1 MEPAEPLTPTTKRV
15 LLTSFFVDILDVA
28 MNATIAVITGSVV
41 MLAETLEGFADM
53 CSAGLLLVGFKK
65 STKRPNKLH
74 PFGFGKELYFWST
87 LAAFIMVAITA
98 TLSFR
103 YGYEEFKDPTEVKH
117 IGIAIAV
124 LAVAVATNG
133 YSFMLSARKLLEG
146 KRVSKLWEAFL
157 ASPHIAPKSTL
168 VLDAMGV
175 LAAIFG
181 LFSLLMYILTGNSQF
196 DGIGAMLVSLVLV
209 ASAIVLLIT
218 IRSLVIGQSAPR
230 EMERRI
236 RDAVREIPEVRH
248 IVGMRTMMLGSDSLL
263 VNIDVHLRDGL
274 TTDQVESIIE
284 KVRDAAEETGE
295 GFTVHVEPDP
305 EHHRTPKLPESHTPS
320 LDD

>member
-1 MEPAEPLTPTTKRV
+1 MEESAQTPTTKRV
-15 LLTSFFVDILDVA
+15 LLTSFFVDVLDVV
-28 MNATIAVITGSVV
+28 MNLVIALITGSVV

-65 STKRPNKLH
+65 SNRRPNRLH

-98 TLSFR
+98 TLSFK
-103 YGYEEFKDPTEVKH
+103 YGYQEFKNPTDVKH
-117 IGIAIAV
+117 IGIAIIVLVIAV
-124 LAVAVATNG
+124 GTNG
-133 YSFMLSARKLLEG
+133 YSFLLSMRKLLED
-146 KRVSKLWEAFL
+146 KPIRKLWDAFI

-175 LAAIFG
+175 LAAVFG
-181 LFSLLMYILTGNSQF
+181 LFSLIAYMATGNSQF

-236 RDAVREIPEVRH
+236 RDAVRDEVPQVRH
-248 IVGMRTMMLGSDSLL
+248 IVGMRTMMLGSDKLL

-274 TTDQVESIIE
+274 STDQIEEVVEHIRE
-284 KVRDAAEETGE
+284 AAENTGE

-305 EHHRTPKLPESHTPS
+305 EHHHAAG
-320 LDD
+320 

>member
-1 MEPAEPLTPTTKRV
+1 MEESAQTPTTKRV
-15 LLTSFFVDILDVA
+15 LLTSFFVDVLDVV
-28 MNATIAVITGSVV
+28 MNLVIALITGSVV

-65 STKRPNKLH
+65 SNRRPNRLH

-98 TLSFR
+98 TLSFK
-103 YGYEEFKDPTEVKH
+103 YGYQEFKNPTDVKH
-117 IGIAIAV
+117 IGIAIIVLVIAV
-124 LAVAVATNG
+124 GTNG
-133 YSFMLSARKLLEG
+133 YSFLLSMRKLLED
-146 KRVSKLWEAFL
+146 KPIRKLWDAFI

-175 LAAIFG
+175 LAAVFG
-181 LFSLLMYILTGNSQF
+181 LFSLIAYMVTGNSQF

-236 RDAVREIPEVRH
+236 RDAVRDEVPQVRH
-248 IVGMRTMMLGSDSLL
+248 IVGMRTMMLGSDKLL

-274 TTDQVESIIE
+274 STDQIEEVVEHIRE
-284 KVRDAAEETGE
+284 AAENTGE

-305 EHHRTPKLPESHTPS
+305 EHHHAAG
-320 LDD
+320 

>member
-1 MEPAEPLTPTTKRV
+1 MEPAEPSTPTIRRV
-15 LLTSFFVDILDVA
+15 LLTSFFVDVLDVA
-28 MNATIAVITGSVV
+28 MNATIAIITGSVV

-53 CSAGLLLVGFKK
+53 CSAGLLLLGFKK
-65 STKRPNKLH
+65 STRRPNKLH
-74 PFGFGKELYFWST
+74 PFGFGKEMYFWST

-103 YGYEEFKDPTEVKH
+103 YGYEEFNNPSEVKH
-117 IGIAIAV
+117 IAVAIIV

-146 KRVSKLWEAFL
+146 KPVQKLWEAFI

-175 LAAIFG
+175 LAAVFG
-181 LFSLLMYILTGNSQF
+181 LLSLVLYLITGNSQF
-196 DGIGAMLVSLVLV
+196 DGVGAMLVSLVLV
-209 ASAIVLLIT
+209 ASAVVLLIT

-230 EMERRI
+230 EIERRI
-236 RDAVREIPEVRH
+236 RDAVRELPEVRH
-248 IVGMRTMMLGSDSLL
+248 IVGMRTMMLGSDKLL
-263 VNIDVHLRDGL
+263 VNIDVHLRDGMS
-274 TTDQVESIIE
+274 TDQIEEVVE
-284 KVRDAAEETGE
+284 KVRETAEQTGD

-305 EHHRTPKLPESHTPS
+305 EHHHVQ
-320 LDD
+320 

>member
-1 MEPAEPLTPTTKRV
+1 MEESAQTPTTKRV
-15 LLTSFFVDILDVA
+15 LLTSFFVDVLDVV
-28 MNATIAVITGSVV
+28 MNLVIALITGSVV

-65 STKRPNKLH
+65 SNRRPNRLH

-98 TLSFR
+98 TLSFK
-103 YGYEEFKDPTEVKH
+103 YGYQEFKNPTDVKH
-117 IGIAIAV
+117 IGIAIIVLVIAV
-124 LAVAVATNG
+124 GTNG
-133 YSFMLSARKLLEG
+133 YSFLLSMRKLLED
-146 KRVSKLWEAFL
+146 KPIRKLWDAFI

-175 LAAIFG
+175 LAAVFG
-181 LFSLLMYILTGNSQF
+181 LFSLIAYMATGNSQF

-236 RDAVREIPEVRH
+236 RDAVRDEVPQVRH
-248 IVGMRTMMLGSDSLL
+248 IVGMRTMMLGSDKLL

-274 TTDQVESIIE
+274 STDQIEEVVEHIRE
-284 KVRDAAEETGE
+284 AAENTGE

-305 EHHRTPKLPESHTPS
+305 EHHHGAG
-320 LDD
+320 

>member
-1 MEPAEPLTPTTKRV
+1 MEPEATDFSTPTTRRV
-15 LLTSFFVDILDVA
+15 LLTSFFVDVLDVV
-28 MNATIAVITGSVV
+28 MNLAIALFTGSVV

-65 STKRPNKLH
+65 SNRRPNRLH

-98 TLSFR
+98 TLSFK
-103 YGYEEFKDPTEVKH
+103 YGYEEFKNPSDVRH
-117 IGIAIAV
+117 IGIAVVVLVIAV
-124 LAVAVATNG
+124 GTNG
-133 YSFMLSARKLLEG
+133 YSFLLSARKLLEG
-146 KRVSKLWEAFL
+146 KPVRKLWEAFL

-175 LAAIFG
+175 LAAVFG
-181 LFSLLMYILTGNSQF
+181 LFSLIMYMFTGNSQF

-236 RDAVREIPEVRH
+236 RDAVRDEVPEVRH
-248 IVGMRTMMLGSDSLL
+248 IVGMRTMMLGSDKLL

-274 TTDQVESIIE
+274 STDQIEAVVERI
-284 KVRDAAEETGE
+284 RTAAENTGE
-295 GFTVHVEPDP
+295 GFNVHVEPDP
-305 EHHRTPKLPESHTPS
+305 EHHHVA
-320 LDD
+320 D

>member
-1 MEPAEPLTPTTKRV
+1 MEPTESTTPSTRRV
-15 LLTSFFVDILDVA
+15 LVTSFFVDVLDVA
-28 MNATIAVITGSVV
+28 MNATIAIITGSVV

-53 CSAGLLLVGFKK
+53 CSAGLLLIGFKK
-65 STKRPNKLH
+65 SARRANKLH

-87 LAAFIMVAITA
+87 LAAFVMVAITA

-103 YGYEEFKDPTEVKH
+103 IGYDKFNDPTAVKH
-117 IGIAIAV
+117 IGIAIVV
-124 LAVAVATNG
+124 LAVAVVTNG

-146 KRVSKLWEAFL
+146 KPVKKLWEAFL

-175 LAAIFG
+175 MAAIFG
-181 LFSLLMYILTGNSQF
+181 LLSLTLYLVTGNSQF

-209 ASAIVLLIT
+209 ASAVVLLIT

-263 VNIDVHLRDGL
+263 VNIDVHIRDGL
-274 TTDQVESIIE
+274 STDQIESVVE
-284 KVRDAAEETGE
+284 KVRDTAEQTGE

-305 EHHRTPKLPESHTPS
+305 EHHRTADHEPHHPAPEA
-320 LDD
+320 